1 MKYIYILLVL
11 SLIILTSCK
20 NKIKIQ
26 VDDKTEII
34 QKDIDSKFED
44 VKLNSDSA
52 YFNRGVSKFELN
64 DYKGAI
70 SDYTKALE
78 LNPNNSRAYMNRG
91 VMKTNLKDYD
101 GAIADYT
108 KAIELEPSFA
118 LNYVNRAEA
127 KENLWD
133 YDSACE
139 DWKKAAKLGD
149 ENASKWVAKHCN

>member
-91 VMKTNLKDYD
+91 RAKHTLNDYY
-101 GAIADYT
+101 GAISDDT
-108 KAIELEPSFA
+108 KAIELKPFYA
-118 LNYVNRAEA
+118 TAYFNRAIY
-127 KENLWD
+127 KR
-133 YDSACE
+133 
-139 DWKKAAKLGD
+139 
-149 ENASKWVAKHCN
+149 

>member
-91 VMKTNLKDYD
+91 RAKHTLNDYY
-101 GAIADYT
+101 GAISDDT
-108 KAIELEPSFA
+108 KAIELKPFYA
-118 LNYVNRAEA
+118 TAYFNRAIS
-127 KENLWD
+127 KF
-133 YDSACE
+133 
-139 DWKKAAKLGD
+139 KLKG
-149 ENASKWVAKHCN
+149 N